1 MATVKL
7 DTRSTEAKK
16 MLEFLKATRYAK
28 VIEEMIPNDETLLA
42 IRDVENG
49 KVNAYE
55 SVKEMIS
62 TLKKRAG
69 V

>member
-1 MATVKL
+1 MATVIL

>member
-1 MATVKL
+1 MATVIL

-16 MLEFLKATRYAK
+16 MLEFLRATRYAK
-28 VIEEMIPNDETLLA
+28 VVEEKVPNDETLLA
-42 IRDVENG
+42 IKDVENG
-49 KVNAYE
+49 KVNAYG
-55 SVKEMIS
+55 SVKEMMS

>member
-1 MATVKL
+1 MIL
-7 DTRSTEAKK
+7 DTRSTEVKR

-28 VIEEMIPNDETLLA
+28 VVEEKISNDETLLA

-49 KVNAYE
+49 KVNVYE

-62 TLKKRAG
+62 TLKKREG